1 MVKTRVAVHLIIDS
15 RVVFLFSRTE
25 QMRPVINTNRYLLQ
39 STLPESARDICL
51 VEAASSHLLKMSSN
65 FNRLIGS
72 HKFPGAIPGA
82 SSMTRSKVL
91 TPRLQ
96 VSSSMDQRR
105 YREDRYRS
113 PVDQLLYVDTTPQ
126 HLDIHSQAN

>member
-1 MVKTRVAVHLIIDS
+1 MRDTISKTVEKTRVAVHLIIDS

-25 QMRPVINTNRYLLQ
+25 QMRPVINTNRCLLQ

-72 HKFPGAIPGA
+72 HKFPGP
-82 SSMTRSKVL
+82 RS
-91 TPRLQ
+91 
-96 VSSSMDQRR
+96 
-105 YREDRYRS
+105 RS
-113 PVDQLLYVDTTPQ
+113 RGFVHDPEQGPDTTTSGEF
-126 HLDIHSQAN
+126 IHGPEAVPGGPVQITCRSIVVC